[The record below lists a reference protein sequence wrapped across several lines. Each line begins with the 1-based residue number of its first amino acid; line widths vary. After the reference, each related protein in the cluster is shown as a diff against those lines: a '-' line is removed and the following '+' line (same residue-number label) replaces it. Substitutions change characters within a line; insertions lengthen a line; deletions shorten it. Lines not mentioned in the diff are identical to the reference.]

1 MSNLQKKF
9 GKRLRYLRRD
19 RDITQEQ
26 LAELIG
32 RTVNFVGMLERG
44 ESSPTFETLEKL
56 AEVLNVDV
64 AEFFKFDKK

>member
-1 MSNLQKKF
+1 MSSLQKKF

-44 ESSPTFETLEKL
+44 EASPSFETLEKL

-64 AEFFKFDKK
+64 AEFFQFDKK